1 GAVMKFRTKLLIL
14 LLTVTLLPL
23 TLSFIAQLTSIQHFG
38 NKLARDTRT
47 LLQDNAETLLH
58 TLTTHYGQ
66 ILKRDQAMAEM
77 ALRIQAQAVQARLSA
92 QPPEDPS
99 PIFFAPDYR
108 SPQQQPEDLTLS
120 SKHQRID
127 NQGNKVPIPVS
138 YTQQVIYLAPGV
150 DRGDVRQNIL
160 RLSTM
165 SQVYRTLHDIQ
176 SDLFLWQYTA
186 LESGV
191 HSSYPGKG
199 AYPSDFDPRERLWY
213 EQAVDQQSQIE
224 QIMTD
229 VSTGNMILTLAAPVF
244 SQDGSL
250 AGVTALDID
259 YRQFFADWEVPD
271 AWADTAH
278 CMVVVFHQERQR
290 SLNRKLEI
298 LLHNQRD
305 GQNRDWRV
313 PVEQKFLD
321 PSEPGMDRI
330 IEDIRA
336 GRSGVRKMPYQ
347 GEESLWAYGTRR
359 DDEPFPLVIVP
370 YHQVIAQAITT
381 QDSITRQISTGLALS
396 ALLTVLAVAFA
407 VFLAIR
413 RSRGI
418 TEPVMQLAEAAS
430 RLAEGDFDARVNIR
444 YCRELDLLGEMFNDM
459 GQRLKEREKMKQSL
473 ELARII
479 QQHLLPDSSPAC
491 PGFDL
496 CGTSI
501 YCDETGGDY
510 YDFIVLGQ
518 DNQSCPCPA
527 LALGDVSGHGIG
539 TALVMATA
547 RAMLHA
553 LAEREGSN
561 LETLLSELNRSLC
574 RDTSDIY
581 FMTLFYGLLDCERST
596 LDWISAGQAPLFLY
610 RRSGHRIEHLDS
622 SGIPL
627 GIMEESSFDI
637 PDPITFSP
645 GDILLV
651 CSDGVWECTNPQ
663 GEMFGAEQVDELLQ
677 ELADRDAAGICDG
690 FLDVLDRFREGQAP
704 QDDITL
710 LIVKAL
716 E

>member
-1 GAVMKFRTKLLIL
+1 MKFRTKLLIL

-23 TLSFIAQLTSIQHFG
+23 ALSFIAQLTSIQHFG

-47 LLQDNAETLLH
+47 LLQDNAETLLL
-58 TLTTHYGQ
+58 TLTAHYGQ
-66 ILKRDQAMAEM
+66 ILKRDRDMAEM
-77 ALRIQAQAVQARLSA
+77 ALRIQAQAVETRLAARA
-92 QPPEDPS
+92 PEDPPPVYFASDYQS
-99 PIFFAPDYR
+99 PP
-108 SPQQQPEDLTLS
+108 QQPEDLTLS
-120 SKHQRID
+120 PKHQQID
-127 NQGNKVPIPVS
+127 TKGQKVPIPVS

-150 DRGDVRQNIL
+150 GRQEVNQDIL

-165 SQVYRTLHDIQ
+165 PQVYRTLHDIQ
-176 SDLFLWQYTA
+176 SELFLWQYTT

-199 AYPSDFDPRERLWY
+199 AYPSDYDPRERLWY
-213 EQAVDQQSQIE
+213 EQAVDRQGRIE

-229 VSTGNMILTLAAPVF
+229 VSTGNMILTLATPVF
-244 SQDGSL
+244 SRDGSL

-259 YRQFFADWEVPD
+259 YRQFFADWQIPD

-278 CMVVVFHQERQR
+278 CMVMVFHQERQR
-290 SLNRKLEI
+290 LLKRKLEI
-298 LLHNQRD
+298 LLHNQRE

-313 PVEQKFLD
+313 PVAQKFLD

-347 GEESLWAYGTRR
+347 GQESLWAYGSRTG
-359 DDEPFPLVIVP
+359 DEPFPLVIVP

-381 QDSITRQISTGLALS
+381 QESITRQIGTGLALS
-396 ALLTVLAVAFA
+396 ALLTILAVAFA

-413 RSRGI
+413 RSRRI
-418 TEPVMQLAEAAS
+418 TQPVMQLAEAAS

-444 YCRELDLLGEMFNDM
+444 YCRELDVLGDMFNDLS
-459 GQRLKEREKMKQSL
+459 QRLKEREKMKQSL

-496 CGTSI
+496 CGKSI

-510 YDFIVLGQ
+510 YDFIVLGRN
-518 DNQSCPCPA
+518 NQTCPCPA

-561 LETLLSELNRSLC
+561 LETLLSELNSSLC

-596 LDWISAGQAPLFLY
+596 LDWISAGHAPLFLY
-610 RRSGHRIEHLDS
+610 RQSEHRVDHLDS

-637 PDPITFSP
+637 PAPITFAP
-645 GDILLV
+645 GDILLI
-651 CSDGVWECTNPQ
+651 CSDGVWECTNPE
-663 GEMFGAEQVDELLQ
+663 GEMFGTGQVDELLQ
-677 ELADRDAAGICDG
+677 ELANRDAAGICDG
-690 FLDVLDRFREGQAP
+690 FLDVLDRFRAGQAP
-704 QDDITL
+704 EDDITL
-710 LIVKAL
+710 LIIKAL
-716 E
+716 G